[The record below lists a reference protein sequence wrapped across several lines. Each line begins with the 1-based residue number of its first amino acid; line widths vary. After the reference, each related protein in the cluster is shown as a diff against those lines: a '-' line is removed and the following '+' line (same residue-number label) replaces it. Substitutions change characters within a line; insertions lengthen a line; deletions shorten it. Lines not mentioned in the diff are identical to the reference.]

1 MKEFRVKVVE
11 RPGQLAMVKAALSQK
26 LTDIHMMAGL
36 GSAGP
41 LITFIAE
48 NEMQARAT
56 LQELGLSY
64 EEVEILTVT
73 LSDQPGELAKLAR
86 KLGDANININ
96 SIHVLG
102 TQDQKTK
109 VALTVSDAAKAKQ
122 VLGSK

>member
-1 MKEFRVKVVE
+1 MKEFRIKVVE
-11 RPGQLAMVKAALSQK
+11 RPGQLALVKAALSQK

-48 NEMQARAT
+48 NEGQARAT
-56 LQELGLSY
+56 LKELGLSY
-64 EEVEILTVT
+64 EEVEILTVI

-102 TQDQKTK
+102 TQDQQTK
-109 VALTVSDAAKAKQ
+109 VALTVSDAAKAKRA
-122 VLGSK
+122 LGLQ

>member
-11 RPGQLAMVKAALSQK
+11 RPGQLALVKAALSQK
-26 LTDIHMMAGL
+26 LTGMHMMAGL

-48 NEMQARAT
+48 DEGQARAT
-56 LQELGLSY
+56 LKELGLSY

-102 TQDQKTK
+102 TQNQQTK
-109 VALTVSDAAKAKQ
+109 VALTVSDVPKAKQ
-122 VLGSK
+122 VLALK

>member
-11 RPGQLAMVKAALSQK
+11 RPGQLALVKAALSQK

-48 NEMQARAT
+48 NEAQARAT
-56 LQELGLSY
+56 LKELGLSY
-64 EEVEILTVT
+64 EEVEILTVI

-102 TQDQKTK
+102 TQNQQTK

-122 VLGSK
+122 VLGLR

>member
-11 RPGQLAMVKAALSQK
+11 RPGQLALVKAALSQK

-48 NEMQARAT
+48 NEGQARAT
-56 LQELGLSY
+56 LKELGLSY
-64 EEVEILTVT
+64 EEVEILTVI

-102 TQDQKTK
+102 TQNQQTK

-122 VLGSK
+122 VLGLR